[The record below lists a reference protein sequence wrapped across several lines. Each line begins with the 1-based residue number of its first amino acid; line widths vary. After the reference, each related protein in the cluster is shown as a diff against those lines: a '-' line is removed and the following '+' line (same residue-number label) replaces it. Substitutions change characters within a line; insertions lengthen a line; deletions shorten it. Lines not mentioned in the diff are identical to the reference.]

1 MSTPNR
7 YETYEN
13 VLSSKLKGIDP
24 ITVTQRSVI
33 DKMVKDYITGEPKAN
48 SEFTVF
54 IKKIVEHGDRSIC
67 NVDPFHS
74 TQDDK
79 ERMTE
84 GTIKSRKKRI
94 VAYVEIP
101 SFFIGLAMGFVPSN
115 EVLSFN
121 GYNASKKLSAWDK
134 ALKNISPFPLLRV
147 DVTNAKNLGM
157 RPVQMN
163 EVIIIKFKDQNNF
176 RDPEFVRYPK
186 GKTAVLVD
194 SPSQAGKSR
203 KRGKNFHKVRI
214 AHGFAGLAEGSLAAA
229 KRLGNPVEVQ
239 EKRATIYG
247 GCKSGEFFDSVLRQC
262 LPGKPAG
269 QDINPD
275 LVPEEAAEKEC

>member
-1 MSTPNR
+1 MPTPNR
-7 YETYEN
+7 YDTYEN

-24 ITVTQRSVI
+24 VTVTQRSVI

-54 IKKIVEHGDRSIC
+54 IKKIVKDGDRSIC
-67 NVDPFHS
+67 NVDPFYS

-94 VAYVEIP
+94 AAYVEIP
-101 SFFIGLAMGFVPSN
+101 SFFIGLAMGFVPSS

-121 GYNASKKLSAWDK
+121 NYSASKKLSAWNK
-134 ALKNISPFPLLRV
+134 ASAPSPFPLLRM
-147 DVTNAKNLGM
+147 DVTNAKSLGG
-157 RPVQMN
+157 REVLVN
-163 EVIIIKFKDQNNF
+163 EVVIIKFKDQNNF

-186 GKTAVLVD
+186 GKTPVLTD

-214 AHGFAGLAEGSLAAA
+214 AHAFAGLTEGGLAAA
-229 KRLGNPVEVQ
+229 TRLGNPVEVQ
-239 EKRATIYG
+239 EKRATILG